1 MYILKNSWINIVR
14 SKGRN
19 LLIGIIITIIT
30 ISALVALYINKSSKN
45 LKENYIN
52 SNPVEVS
59 FSLDMRSIRNE
70 KIENSDLTIEPI
82 NEDDIKNYGDSKY
95 VKDYYYTYQKSLSS
109 DDVDA
114 ISISD
119 ILKKEDNSEEDRP
132 NDMMHDNK
140 MASQGDFK
148 FVAYSDVAYIEN
160 FLNGTNKII
169 SGSIFDND
177 SEANVI
183 VISSDLAEEN
193 DLEVNDK
200 IKFYDPEDTDKVCEF
215 EIIAIYEDTSTNDD
229 NFMNMNV
236 MNSQNQIYTTMT
248 AIKSM
253 IDENDS
259 NNISAKF
266 YLTSSDDIEK
276 FKEEVTEKGLS
287 SYYTLNDNQDA
298 ILETLKPVENISNFS
313 MTFLVIILFIGIII
327 LIVINMINIRD
338 RKYEI
343 GVLRAI
349 GMNKLKVSLEL
360 ILELFIV
367 SLVSLIIGTLIGI
380 SASQSITNKM
390 LENEINSYTEE
401 KQEVENNFGRGNIE
415 RKGFNKM
422 EANKNIDY
430 VDNLNVKIDIYTILQ
445 LFGVVILITIIS
457 GSITIISI
465 NKYEPNK
472 ILQNRV

>member
-30 ISALVALYINKSSKN
+30 ISALVALSINKSSKN

-59 FSLDMRSIRNE
+59 FSLDMKSIRNE
-70 KIENSDLTIEPI
+70 KIENNDLTIETI
-82 NEDDIKNYGDSKY
+82 DEDEIKKYGYSKY

-109 DDVDA
+109 DDIDA
-114 ISISD
+114 INISD
-119 ILKKEDNSEEDRP
+119 ILKKEDSGDENKP
-132 NDMMHDNK
+132 NDIMFKK
-140 MASQGDFK
+140 MNNQGDFR
-148 FVAYSDVAYIEN
+148 FVAYSDIAYIEN

-183 VISSDLAEEN
+183 VISSYLAEEN

-200 IKFYDPEDTDKVCEF
+200 VKFYDPEDTDKVYEF
-215 EIIAIYEDTSTNDD
+215 EIVAIYEDTSTNDD
-229 NFMNMNV
+229 NFMNMNI

-253 IDENDS
+253 IDENDT

-276 FKEEVTEKGLS
+276 FKEEVTKKGLN
-287 SYYTLNDNQDA
+287 SYYTLNDNQDT

-313 MTFLVIILFIGIII
+313 MTFLIIILIVGIII

-367 SLVSLIIGTLIGI
+367 SLVSLIIGTLIGV
-380 SASQSITNKM
+380 SASQPITNKM
-390 LENEINSYTEE
+390 LENEINSYIEE
-401 KQEVENNFGRGNIE
+401 QQEVENNFGRGNIE

-422 EANKNIDY
+422 ELNQNIDY

>member
-30 ISALVALYINKSSKN
+30 ISALVALSINKSSKN
-45 LKENYIN
+45 LKDNYIN

-59 FSLDMRSIRNE
+59 FSLDMKSIRNE
-70 KIENSDLTIEPI
+70 RFENSDLTIKPI
-82 NEDDIKNYGDSKY
+82 NEEDIKNYGDSKY

-109 DDVDA
+109 NDIDS

-119 ILKKEDNSEEDRP
+119 ILKKEDSSYENKP
-132 NDMMHDNK
+132 NDMMHNNK
-140 MASQGDFK
+140 IESQGDFR
-148 FVAYSDVAYIEN
+148 FVAYSDIAYIEN

-169 SGSIFDND
+169 SGNIFDND

-200 IKFYDPEDTDKVCEF
+200 IKFYDPEDTDKVYEF
-215 EIIAIYEDTSTNDD
+215 EIVAIYEDTSTNDD

-253 IDENDS
+253 IDENDT

-266 YLTSSDDIEK
+266 YLTSSDDIET

-313 MTFLVIILFIGIII
+313 MTFLIIILIVGIII

-380 SASQSITNKM
+380 SASQPITNKM

-401 KQEVENNFGRGNIE
+401 QQEVENNFGRGNIE

-422 EANKNIDY
+422 EVNQNIDY
-430 VDNLNVKIDIYTILQ
+430 VDNLNVKIDIYTILE

>member
-30 ISALVALYINKSSKN
+30 ISALVALSINKSSKN

-148 FVAYSDVAYIEN
+148 FVAYSDIAYIEN

>member
-30 ISALVALYINKSSKN
+30 ISALVSLSINKSSKN

-59 FSLDMRSIRNE
+59 FSLDMKSIRNE
-70 KIENSDLTIEPI
+70 RFENSDLTIETI
-82 NEDDIKNYGDSKY
+82 DEDEIKNYGDSKY

-109 DDVDA
+109 DDIYA
-114 ISISD
+114 INISD
-119 ILKKEDNSEEDRP
+119 IFKKEDSSDENKP
-132 NDMMHDNK
+132 NDMMRSK
-140 MASQGDFK
+140 TVSQGDFR
-148 FVAYSDVAYIEN
+148 FVAYSDIAYIEN

-200 IKFYDPEDTDKVCEF
+200 IKFYDPEDTDKVYEF
-215 EIIAIYEDTSTNDD
+215 EIVAIYEDTSTNDD
-229 NFMNMNV
+229 NFMNMNI

-253 IDENDS
+253 IDENDT

-276 FKEEVTEKGLS
+276 FKEEVTKKGLS
-287 SYYTLNDNQDA
+287 SYYTLNDNQDT

-313 MTFLVIILFIGIII
+313 MTFLIIILIVGIII

-380 SASQSITNKM
+380 SASQPITNKM

-422 EANKNIDY
+422 ESNQNIDY